1 MNPLQSLVVAL
12 DMLRQHKLRSF
23 LTMLGVIIGVMS
35 VTIIVMLSEGFK
47 SYLKDQFAKIGS
59 DTIFLFYQPT
69 DLQQGESVGG
79 VEGLTLEDVDYIRDR
94 CNLITLLSA
103 YREAGR
109 VDLRQGEKKKKSVK
123 AVAIDA
129 NYMELNR
136 VKLIKGRH
144 IGQADVDAKASV
156 VVISESVASAL
167 FDKADP
173 IGQYILTPDM
183 TLQVIGV
190 SEKLDMM
197 GERNPDVLFLPLSSA
212 NSKWLGGD
220 QIDLI
225 LMRSVADRPIDDA
238 LEQVWRAMMAKSGN
252 RAIYRVESSENVL
265 KIFSGIV
272 GTAGAALAGIAALS
286 LLVGGIGIMNIML
299 VSVTERTRE
308 IGLRKA
314 IGAKRPA
321 ILTQFLIEAATL
333 SLIGG
338 LIGMGIAYLL
348 GLAATAATAKMGF
361 PDKNGLQATFP
372 IAAAIA
378 ASGFSAFIGMVF
390 GFFPAMTA
398 SRLDPIVALRH
409 E

>member
-1 MNPLQSLVVAL
+1 
-12 DMLRQHKLRSF
+12 
-23 LTMLGVIIGVMS
+23 
-35 VTIIVMLSEGFK
+35 
-47 SYLKDQFAKIGS
+47 
-59 DTIFLFYQPT
+59 
-69 DLQQGESVGG
+69 
-79 VEGLTLEDVDYIRDR
+79 
-94 CNLITLLSA
+94 
-103 YREAGR
+103 
-109 VDLRQGEKKKKSVK
+109 
-123 AVAIDA
+123 
-129 NYMELNR
+129 
-136 VKLIKGRH
+136 
-144 IGQADVDAKASV
+144 
-156 VVISESVASAL
+156 
-167 FDKADP
+167 
-173 IGQYILTPDM
+173 
-183 TLQVIGV
+183 
-190 SEKLDMM
+190 
-197 GERNPDVLFLPLSSA
+197 
-212 NSKWLGGD
+212 
-220 QIDLI
+220 
-225 LMRSVADRPIDDA
+225 
-238 LEQVWRAMMAKSGN
+238 
-252 RAIYRVESSENVL
+252 
-265 KIFSGIV
+265 
-272 GTAGAALAGIAALS
+272 
-286 LLVGGIGIMNIML
+286 MNIML